1 MIIKYA
7 DLIAALLVFSVL
19 LVGVS
24 GWLVWAVGLGLL
36 GIMWVSGRVNRGV

>member
-1 MIIKYA
+1 MIERYA

-24 GWLVWAVGLGLL
+24 GWLVWVAGLGLL
-36 GIMWVSGRVNRGV
+36 GIMWVSERVNRGV